1 MGRPVGVALP
11 LMINEVQ
18 AHDSEVIDKR
28 QTKSITTLFM
38 LQRYKLFLTYASE
51 LGYICI
57 YEKKIVSLHQNC
69 KKMKNRLLF
78 ILSTLV
84 VAINLLA
91 QNQNPQYISYIA
103 QYREMAIEQQ
113 IKHRIP
119 AAITMAQGL
128 LESGAGQ
135 SELAVKAN
143 NHFGIKC
150 ASDWKGRT
158 YTHDDETKNEC
169 FRKYAS
175 PANSYEDH
183 SLFLK
188 RKRYE
193 SLFTL
198 PLTDYKG
205 WAHGLKA
212 CGYATD
218 PKYADK
224 LIRIIEQYNLQ
235 DLTLDKHLQDA
246 GLVSEKDTTWQEV
259 TTDKLVE
266 TPVEEYAIQDHIEV
280 FANHKSGRIN
290 GVRYIVANEGESFAS
305 LAVFLN
311 MYERTLRKYNDALDA
326 RELTTGDIIYI
337 YPKKNKASKKTP
349 FHYFKSGEDAWQI
362 AQKYGIKVK
371 SLYKINRIPYGTPLT
386 TNQRLDLR

>member
-1 MGRPVGVALP
+1 
-11 LMINEVQ
+11 
-18 AHDSEVIDKR
+18 
-28 QTKSITTLFM
+28 
-38 LQRYKLFLTYASE
+38 
-51 LGYICI
+51 
-57 YEKKIVSLHQNC
+57 
-69 KKMKNRLLF
+69 MKNRLFF
-78 ILSTLV
+78 ILGGLV

-91 QNQNPQYISYIA
+91 QTQNPQYISYIA
-103 QYREMAIEQQ
+103 KYREMAIEQQ

-128 LESGAGQ
+128 LESSAGQ

-150 ASDWKGRT
+150 ASDWVGRT

-169 FRKYAS
+169 FRQYAS
-175 PANSYEDH
+175 AADSYEDH
-183 SLFLK
+183 SLFLQ

-193 SLFTL
+193 GLFAL
-198 PLTDYKG
+198 PLADYKG

-224 LIRIIEQYNLQ
+224 LIRIIELYNLQ
-235 DLTLDKHLQDA
+235 SLTLDKDLQQA
-246 GLVSEKDTTWQEV
+246 GLVSTKDTTWQG
-259 TTDKLVE
+259 VE
-266 TPVEEYAIQDHIEV
+266 TDHLIETTTEETHAIQDPIEV
-280 FANHKSGRIN
+280 FANHQSGRIN

-311 MYERTLRKYNDALDA
+311 MYERTLRKYNDALDT
-326 RELTTGDIIYI
+326 RELQPGDIIYI
-337 YPKKNKASKKTP
+337 YPKKNKASRKTP
-349 FHYFKSGEDAWQI
+349 FHYFKPGEDAWHI

-371 SLYKINRIPYGTPLT
+371 SLYKLNGIPYGTPLT
-386 TNQRLDLR
+386 TVQRLDLR

>member
-1 MGRPVGVALP
+1 
-11 LMINEVQ
+11 
-18 AHDSEVIDKR
+18 
-28 QTKSITTLFM
+28 
-38 LQRYKLFLTYASE
+38 
-51 LGYICI
+51 
-57 YEKKIVSLHQNC
+57 
-69 KKMKNRLLF
+69 MKNRLFF
-78 ILSTLV
+78 ILGGLV

-91 QNQNPQYISYIA
+91 QTQNPQYISYIA
-103 QYREMAIEQQ
+103 KYRDMAIEQQ

-128 LESGAGQ
+128 LESSAGQ

-150 ASDWKGRT
+150 ASDWVGRT

-169 FRKYAS
+169 FRQYAS
-175 PANSYEDH
+175 VADSYEDH

-193 SLFTL
+193 SLFAL
-198 PLTDYKG
+198 PLADYKG

-235 DLTLDKHLQDA
+235 ALTLDKNLKNA
-246 GLVSEKDTTWQEV
+246 GLVSSKDTTWQEV
-259 TTDKLVE
+259 DADKLDQSPEEE
-266 TPVEEYAIQDHIEV
+266 TYAIQESIEV
-280 FANHKSGRIN
+280 FANHPSGCIN
-290 GVRYIVANEGESFAS
+290 GVRYIIANEGENFAS
-305 LAVFLN
+305 LAAFLN
-311 MYERTLRKYNDALDA
+311 MYERTLRKYNDALDT
-326 RELTTGDIIYI
+326 REIKPGDIVYI
-337 YPKKNKASKKTP
+337 YPKKNKASRKTP
-349 FHYFKSGEDAWQI
+349 FHYFKPGEDAWHI

-371 SLYKINRIPYGTPLT
+371 SLYKLNGIPYGTPLT
-386 TNQRLDLR
+386 TVQRLELR